1 MSNSP
6 SITSRRGFLAST
18 TAVAGS
24 LWAGRLTLPGLYAAE
39 PKPKRA
45 SKYIDMHTHIGTTWN
60 GNKELTPK
68 GLLEWMDEHDIEK
81 AVLLPL
87 VSPESSS
94 FLLLTE
100 PALKAAKAHPDR
112 FIPFCSIDPRTSVR
126 GGLKGFVD
134 VIKRWVDQGAK
145 GFGEHKVGL
154 NFDDPLMMRVYEACQ
169 KVGIPLLFHL
179 DAVRGM
185 DEPGV
190 PRLEH
195 AIATFTKLNFIGHGP
210 GWWASISGDIKTK
223 KELGS
228 YPKGPVVVGGAIDR
242 LMQKYPNIYGDLSA
256 GSGANSISRDKKFG
270 RDFMI
275 RRQDRLMFGTDY
287 LQPGQAVPQFE
298 VFDSLDLPKETQAKV
313 FRKNAE
319 RILKLT

>member
-1 MSNSP
+1 MLNRREFSKSLTTF
-6 SITSRRGFLAST
+6 SIAGLA
-18 TAVAGS
+18 G
-24 LWAGRLTLPGLYAAE
+24 GLTLPTLYAAE
-39 PKPKRA
+39 SKNKKA

-68 GLLEWMDEHDIEK
+68 GLLDWMDKHDVEK

-100 PALKAAKAHPDR
+100 PALKAAKDHPDR

-126 GGLKGFVD
+126 GGLKGFVS
-134 VIKRWVDQGAK
+134 VIKAWVDQGAK

-154 NFDDPLMMRVYEACQ
+154 NFDDPLMMTVYAACQ
-169 KVGIPLLFHL
+169 EVGIPLLFHM
-179 DAVRGM
+179 DTQRGK
-185 DEPGV
+185 DEPGL

-195 AIATFTKLNFIGHGP
+195 ALATFPKLNFIGHGP

-223 KELGS
+223 KDLGS
-228 YPKGPVVVGGAIDR
+228 YPKGPVALGGAIDR
-242 LMQKYPNIYGDLSA
+242 LMAKYPNIYGDLSA
-256 GSGANSISRDKKFG
+256 GSGANSISRDKAFG
-270 RDFMI
+270 REFMI

-287 LQPGQAVPQFE
+287 LQPGQPVPQFE
-298 VFDSLDLPKETQAKV
+298 LFDSLDLPKNVQAKI
-313 FRKNAE
+313 FKKNAQ
-319 RILKLT
+319 RVLKLA